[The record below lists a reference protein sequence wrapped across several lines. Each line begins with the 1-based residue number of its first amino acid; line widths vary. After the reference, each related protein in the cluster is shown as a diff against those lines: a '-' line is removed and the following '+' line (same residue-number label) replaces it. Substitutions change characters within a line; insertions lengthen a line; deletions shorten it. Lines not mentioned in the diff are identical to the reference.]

1 MFRPFTIFCALMAG
15 GSGMFLYTKKH
26 QTTELDQ
33 HISKIVAD
41 TQQIRQQTAVLQTE
55 WALLNQPE
63 RLNHLAARFDP
74 TLKPMN
80 PNQFVRLAD
89 LKQHL
94 PAPDSRHLAPAP
106 ETAAA
111 PQVVASRVTE
121 PTHAE
126 VEPARV
132 AAPVAKQVMA
142 SASPVTSPRPAQQI
156 ALAKATELPVQPH
169 ASEATH
175 RIEARHVA
183 EPLRL
188 ASEAAPV
195 AASHK
200 TTHHPDA
207 QVLAL
212 DEHTETLAAHH
223 TAHSAATP
231 VVAADSSTAT
241 HHAASRDVAS
251 LTDVTKAP
259 RHMVAVRTA
268 MPSDIAKPHTSSLTS
283 APVTVAAWHPATA
296 PRYVEAR
303 AIYSGSL
310 LGRSAIGG
318 GLPPPMP
325 VSN

>member
-1 MFRPFTIFCALMAG
+1 MFRPFTIFCAIMAG

-41 TQQIRQQTAVLQTE
+41 TQHIRQQTAVLQTE

-74 TLKPMN
+74 NLKPMN

-94 PAPDSRHLAPAP
+94 PSPDTRHLTPAP

-121 PTHAE
+121 PTHTE
-126 VEPARV
+126 VEPERV
-132 AAPVAKQVMA
+132 TAPVAKQVLA
-142 SASPVTSPRPAQQI
+142 SANPVASPRPVQQI
-156 ALAKATELPVQPH
+156 ALAKTSSELPVQ
-169 ASEATH
+169 ARVSETAH
-175 RIEARHVA
+175 RIETHHAA
-183 EPLRL
+183 EPLRV
-188 ASEAAPV
+188 ASEANPV
-195 AASHK
+195 AAPHK
-200 TTHHPDA
+200 ITHHPDA
-207 QVLAL
+207 LALAL
-212 DEHTETLAAHH
+212 DDHAETPVVHHAAHP
-223 TAHSAATP
+223 ATP
-231 VVAADSSTAT
+231 VALADSSATT
-241 HHAASRDVAS
+241 HHATSRDVAS
-251 LTDVTKAP
+251 LTDVSKTS
-259 RHMVAVRTA
+259 RHLVVARNSV
-268 MPSDIAKPHTSSLTS
+268 PSDIAKPHASSLTS